1 MSTTETNSTE
11 YAIWSRLLQPGK
23 PTFSPA
29 VARAVLAL
37 DFPPEDK
44 ARLRELAAKAR
55 EGTLTPEEQEQIDS
69 YGRVGSVLSILKS
82 KARVSLR
89 KAGAG
94 NGSGR

>member
-1 MSTTETNSTE
+1 MSATETNSTE

-23 PTFSPA
+23 PTFSPD

-37 DFPPEDK
+37 DFPPEEK

-89 KAGAG
+89 
-94 NGSGR
+94 SGMADDGRIS